1 MRESGFAGKRRLV
14 KEFCGAGAEAAGFE
28 VAAFVEEQETL
39 IEVEEPG
46 PDEIFFGGEHGTSFC
61 EAFEGADGLSLL
73 TIGDGF
79 VGEGFCGFVAH
90 AKFLKTKETFVGHF
104 AGFFAEV
111 QFEIDLGK
119 IEMAESEMIGVTAY
133 FAGAA

>member
-1 MRESGFAGKRRLV
+1 MCEGGFAGKRRLV

-28 VAAFVEEQETL
+28 VATLVKEQQTL

-46 PDEIFFGGEHGTSFC
+46 PDEIFLRGKHGASLC
-61 EAFEGADGLSLL
+61 EAFKGVDGLSLL
-73 TIGDGF
+73 AIGDGF
-79 VGEGFCGFVAH
+79 VGERFCGFVGH
-90 AKFLKTKETFVGHF
+90 AKFFKPKETFVGHF

-119 IEMAESEMIGVTAY
+119 IEMAESEMIGVAGY
-133 FAGAA
+133 F